1 MTSTGNQLLAR
12 LPLVAVYVLM
22 PLAVLA
28 GLLAGRSEVS
38 RHFGPQGLTLWLAL
52 AGLALVVCLGR
63 DLLGR
68 KRQAKSVWTGLALA
82 LAMAAAVHLLLRLL
96 GPALSQAQHLAP
108 LLDELHLPAL
118 VLFAAVWAWSF
129 GMPERTELARLGGI
143 LGSLLVLDFLLTA
156 IMARQVVLGGGFL
169 LGGGQASSDTLA
181 FLLCLALS
189 ATLDGPEPQAG
200 SGPNPSG
207 FGLRLS
213 SLSRWLILAGLFA
226 TFSRAGLVAAALIV
240 LFLERGPLQER
251 IALACACALGFW
263 MSLAL
268 PLART
273 TGGGDELGLS
283 WHFTALMEVLRQEP
297 HAWLVGLP
305 LGEPV
310 ALAMP
315 DLGGLDWAP
324 EAAGLAISVFDIP
337 SSWLRLVAGWGAG
350 GPALVLTGLLAC
362 ALHGRRRFGFGLLL
376 ATLVAAALTPAL
388 HTPATAGAL
397 ALACACAW
405 QSPPAQARSTPG
417 AE

>member
-28 GLLAGRSEVS
+28 GLLAGRPELS

-68 KRQAKSVWTGLALA
+68 RRQAKSVWTGLALA
-82 LAMAAAVHLLLRLL
+82 LALAAAVHVLLRLF

-118 VLFAAVWAWSF
+118 VLFAAVWAWTF
-129 GMPERTELARLGGI
+129 GTPERTELARLGGI
-143 LGSLLVLDFLLTA
+143 LGGLLVLDFLLTA

-181 FLLCLALS
+181 FLLCIALC
-189 ATLDGPEPQAG
+189 ATLDRPEPQARPDG
-200 SGPNPSG
+200 PGASRFSGLP
-207 FGLRLS
+207 
-213 SLSRWLILAGLFA
+213 RWLILAGLFA
-226 TFSRAGLVAAALIV
+226 TFSRAGLAAAGVLI
-240 LFLERGPLQER
+240 LLLERGPLQER
-251 IALACACALGFW
+251 LTLFFACGLGIW

-273 TGGGDELGLS
+273 IGGGDELGLS
-283 WHFTALMEVLRQEP
+283 WHLTALLEALGQEP
-297 HAWLVGLP
+297 RAWLLGLP
-305 LGEPV
+305 LNEPV

-350 GPALVLTGLLAC
+350 APALVLAGMLAC
-362 ALHGRRRFGFGLLL
+362 ALHGRARFGFGLVT

-405 QSPPAQARSTPG
+405 QAAPVHTQTTSG